1 MEWIIYFN
9 WKQITN
15 LYSHNKGN
23 YMITLSDIKREHQDV
38 IQIIYNLS
46 SQLATEKL
54 HNETRSKLIGD
65 LAYWNTIQHY
75 LLKKYKNIESAPD
88 ET

>member
-1 MEWIIYFN
+1 
-9 WKQITN
+9 
-15 LYSHNKGN
+15 
-23 YMITLSDIKREHQDV
+23 MITLSDIKREHQDV
-38 IQIIYNLS
+38 IQIIDNLS
-46 SQLATEKL
+46 SKLATEKL
-54 HNETRSKLIGD
+54 HNETRSKLISD